1 MPASTLLL
9 LDADLPSGEVI
20 RGVLAGV
27 GYSVTSAGSADDAF
41 RLAGDH
47 QLVIIDVVTGPKS
60 AADICR
66 EIR

>member
-1 MPASTLLL
+1 VPASTLLL

-27 GYSVTSAGSADDAF
+27 GYSVTSADSADDAF

-47 QLVIIDVVTGPKS
+47 QLVIIDVVTGP
-60 AADICR
+60 
-66 EIR
+66 